1 MLDTTQALTQQ
12 SCSGVCLGWKEN
24 GPSSTDYR
32 RETQKRGKPSS
43 INDGS
48 SSGGILYG
56 AENEAGQD
64 RSLSHQHGVWCSMVP
79 HHVVPL

>member
-32 RETQKRGKPSS
+32 RETQKQGKLSS
-43 INDGS
+43 INGGS
-48 SSGGILYG
+48 LIRW
-56 AENEAGQD
+56 NFI
-64 RSLSHQHGVWCSMVP
+64 RC
-79 HHVVPL
+79 